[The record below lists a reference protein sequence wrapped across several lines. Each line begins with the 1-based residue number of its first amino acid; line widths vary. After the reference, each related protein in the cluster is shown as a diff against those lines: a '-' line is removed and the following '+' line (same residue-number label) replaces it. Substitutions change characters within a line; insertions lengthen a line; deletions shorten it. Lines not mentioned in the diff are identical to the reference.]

1 MPDVAV
7 DFAVRDRAWIAYEVF
22 GNGPIDLVVNS
33 SVAFPIDLMW
43 ELPQLADFMDVLGR
57 VARVIAYDRRGSGA
71 SDPLPTTD
79 GAAGVESSAADMFAV
94 LEAVGSEKPSL
105 LDLSWGGMA
114 VFFAVTYPQ
123 RVRSIIVQNLRS
135 SFPEMRGLTPEQRKT
150 TAAWMRTTSALRA
163 HNPRV
168 AHDPALQR
176 WWCRAQRLASSP
188 EEQARQ
194 MEFAANLDVEPLL
207 EHVLAPTLVL
217 HRKGNR
223 VWDIEKSRAAAARI
237 PHARF
242 VELSGSEN
250 ELFLGDTEPVL
261 SEITR
266 FLREDDLP
274 PVNDQRLLATV
285 LFTDLVASTEQLA
298 TVGDESWR
306 RVLDEHDETIE
317 MTVRGFHGRVVKTMG
332 DGTLATFDGPARAVR
347 CAAAIREAVGM
358 RGLVVRAGLHTG
370 EIEMRDNDVTGLAV
384 HISSRICGIAK
395 QAGIWVSRTV
405 VDLTGG
411 SGITYEPMGE
421 FELKGIPGKWPLFA
435 ANVPRTSPS

>member
-7 DFAVRDRAWIAYEVF
+7 DFAVRDGAWIAYEVF

-33 SVAFPIDLMW
+33 SVGFPIDLMW
-43 ELPQLADFMDVLGR
+43 ELPQLANFMDGLGR
-57 VARVIAYDRRGSGA
+57 VARVIAYDRRGCGA

-79 GAAGVESSAADMFAV
+79 GAAGVESSAADMLAV

-105 LDLSWGGMA
+105 LDLSFGGTV

-123 RVRSIIVQNLRS
+123 RVRSIILQNLRS
-135 SFPEMRGLTPEQRKT
+135 SFPELRGLTPEQRKT

-176 WWCRAQRLASSP
+176 WWGRAQRLASSP
-188 EEQARQ
+188 EETARAI
-194 MEFAANLDVEPLL
+194 EFAANLDVEPLL
-207 EHVLAPTLVL
+207 EHVRAPTLVL

-223 VWDIEKSRAAAARI
+223 AWGIEESRAAAARI

-242 VELSGSEN
+242 VELAGNEN
-250 ELFLGDTEPVL
+250 ELFLGDTKPAL

-266 FLREDDLP
+266 FLREDDVP
-274 PVNDQRLLATV
+274 SIDDQRLLATV
-285 LFTDLVASTEQLA
+285 LFTDLVASTERLA
-298 TVGDESWR
+298 TIGDESWR
-306 RVLDEHDETIE
+306 RVLDEHDGTIE
-317 MTVRGFHGRVVKTMG
+317 MTVRRFHGRVVKRMG

-347 CAAAIREAVGM
+347 CAAAIRDALGK
-358 RGLVVRAGLHTG
+358 RGLIVRSGLHTG

-384 HISSRICGIAK
+384 HISSRISGMAK
-395 QAGIWVSRTV
+395 QAGILVSRTV

-411 SGITYEPMGE
+411 SGITYDALGE
-421 FELKGIPGKWPLFA
+421 FELRGIPGMWPLFA
-435 ANVPRTSPS
+435 ANVPPAPAS